1 MERHVKSN
9 TVTSI
14 VNNMSNKK
22 YMFDNIVQ
30 RSYVW
35 EPSRKSELICS
46 LVEDY
51 PINPVH
57 AKEVKVTEKSKNG
70 KDKTVTYF
78 DFLDGKQRLNSI
90 YDYVKGQYVLVG
102 INPVEFNGE
111 LVDISGKYFSGLS
124 EDMQNKIMNYEIS
137 VNSYED
143 MTDDESRKLFM
154 RLNNG
159 KSFTTKE
166 RNIANCVD
174 IVNISEIGKHE
185 FFQKAITEKSL
196 KTRKQIPMI
205 MKMYLMLT
213 DSIDEISFASSDFNE
228 VMQDTVISEETKA
241 VINQILDRML
251 NVINILDESKAK
263 AARKKFVAENN
274 LMSLVPIFKKAI
286 DEGISDNTIALFLT
300 EVFTAKKT
308 VSPKYK
314 DACSAGSERNAYIKI
329 RDNEINK
336 AWNEFIDA
344 HQNDFED
351 NEKTTEDSSETQ
363 EATSETQEATSE
375 VKAEEVSTEDVKV
388 DSEPENGA
396 REENDYDDDD
406 ALPFD

>member
-9 TVTSI
+9 TVTAI

-22 YMFDNIVQ
+22 YTFDNIVQ

-70 KDKTVTYF
+70 KDNTVTYF

-185 FFQKAITEKSL
+185 FFHKAITEKSL

-213 DSIDEISFASSDFNE
+213 DSIDEISFASSDFND

-263 AARKKFVAENN
+263 ATRKKFVAENN

-286 DEGISDNTIALFLT
+286 DEDISDKKIALFLT

-314 DACSAGSERNAYIKI
+314 DACSAGSARNAAIKI

-344 HQNDFED
+344 HQNDLED
-351 NEKTTEDSSETQ
+351 NEEATEDSSETQ

-375 VKAEEVSTEDVKV
+375 VKTEEVSTEDVKV

-396 REENDYDDDD
+396 VENNSEESV
-406 ALPFD
+406 